1 MILDEFL
8 IRLGAVAD
16 TSGFNTFSTG
26 LTRVTGLVTVAAAAM
41 GGALA
46 GMNRFVG
53 SALSE
58 LNALN
63 SASQRTGA
71 SLSLLQELGYAARL
85 NGSSVEAS
93 TRSIESLSQ
102 KIGEA
107 ANGVGRGAMLFQK
120 LGLQARQADGSVKSV
135 GDMLG
140 DVQEKIRGLS
150 APQQQSI
157 LANLGMDAT
166 MLQTLRLSREEL
178 NGVFQEAH
186 DLGVITADGADTALE
201 YGDAME
207 RLRVVLGALRTN
219 IAIGVAPAFTRL
231 IEHSKHWLI
240 ANKEQLRDGIG
251 KVVKIL
257 IAAGTAVWNVIRAVN
272 SAVNQTI
279 GWKAVLLAVGAV
291 LARAFALNPLTWLI
305 AGIVALV
312 ALVDDFITYLD
323 GGESLLGAFWGPL
336 IAYAKRAKAVIE
348 HLTPALNALGV
359 LLAGLAIG
367 HVVSHIGRLLGAGRT
382 LALWLAG
389 PLVKALQV
397 AALALRVAFLSNPIG
412 VVIASVALLAYAI
425 YTHFDKIKHAVG
437 TAWQWCTRTANA
449 AFGSI

>member
-26 LTRVTGLVTVAAAAM
+26 LTRVTGIVTVAAAAM

-71 SLSLLQELGYAARL
+71 SLSFLQELGYAARL

-120 LGLQARQADGSVKSV
+120 LGLQARQADGFVKSV

-251 KVVKIL
+251 KVVNVL
-257 IAAGTAVWNVIRAVN
+257 IAAGTAVWNFIRAVN

-291 LARAFALNPLTWLI
+291 LARAFALNPVTWLI

-336 IAYAKRAKAVIE
+336 ITYAKRAKAVIAD
-348 HLTPALNALGV
+348 LTPALKALGV

-367 HVVSHIGRLLGAGRT
+367 HVVSNIGRLVGAGRT
-382 LALWLAG
+382 LAMWLAG

-397 AALALRVAFLSNPIG
+397 AALALRAAFLSNPIG
-412 VVIASVALLAYAI
+412 LVIASVALLAYAI
-425 YTHFDKIKHAVG
+425 YTHF
-437 TAWQWCTRTANA
+437 
-449 AFGSI
+449 

>member
-1 MILDEFL
+1 
-8 IRLGAVAD
+8 
-16 TSGFNTFSTG
+16 
-26 LTRVTGLVTVAAAAM
+26 
-41 GGALA
+41 
-46 GMNRFVG
+46 
-53 SALSE
+53 
-58 LNALN
+58 
-63 SASQRTGA
+63 
-71 SLSLLQELGYAARL
+71 
-85 NGSSVEAS
+85 
-93 TRSIESLSQ
+93 
-102 KIGEA
+102 
-107 ANGVGRGAMLFQK
+107 
-120 LGLQARQADGSVKSV
+120 
-135 GDMLG
+135 
-140 DVQEKIRGLS
+140 
-150 APQQQSI
+150 
-157 LANLGMDAT
+157 

-251 KVVKIL
+251 KVVNVL
-257 IAAGTAVWNVIRAVN
+257 IAAGTAVWNFIRAVN

-291 LARAFALNPLTWLI
+291 LARAFALNPVTWLI

-336 IAYAKRAKAVIE
+336 ITYAKRAKAVIAD
-348 HLTPALNALGV
+348 LTPALKALGV

-367 HVVSHIGRLLGAGRT
+367 HVVSNIGRLVGAGRT
-382 LALWLAG
+382 LAMWLAG

-397 AALALRVAFLSNPIG
+397 AALALRAAFLSNPIG
-412 VVIASVALLAYAI
+412 LVIASVALLAYAI
-425 YTHFDKIKHAVG
+425 YTHFDTIKQAVG

-449 AFGSI
+449 AFGSIQHTLQEAAAAAKTTWASIKDACALAFSHSIATADSAVNRLRAVFSAMGSRISAALTSAFDTIMTL